1 MFKQVTIIG
10 PGLLGASLILA
21 VKKKQLAEKIVV
33 WTRSAVGAQNVSKNL
48 PADKVEQ
55 SLTSSVG
62 GSDLVVLCT
71 PVETIT
77 SILASIVGALKTDC
91 IVTDV
96 GSVKTDICRK
106 AEDLFKKSGAIF
118 IGSHPMAGS
127 EKSGMEHANENLF
140 INRPCIVTP
149 IDRENSASL
158 KKISCFWEQLGM
170 KNIFMNPEDHD
181 KQLSDLSHLPH
192 LISSILAYCLSDN
205 AKDASSLCG
214 QGLRDTVRIA
224 GGSPELWAGILEQN
238 QTNILASLG
247 KFQKSL
253 QVAQSLILEN
263 NFTGLTEFL
272 ERGKSFQKSLNK

>member
-33 WTRSAVGAQNVSKNL
+33 WTRSAVGAQNASKNL

-77 SILASIVGALKTDC
+77 SILASIVTLKTDC

-127 EKSGMEHANENLF
+127 EKSGMEHATENLF

-149 IDRENSASL
+149 IDKENSASL

-192 LISSILAYCLSDN
+192 LISSILLIAFQMMRKMHLAFVGKVYEI
-205 AKDASSLCG
+205 
-214 QGLRDTVRIA
+214 QRIA

-238 QTNILASLG
+238 QTNILASLE

-263 NFTGLTEFL
+263 NFTDLSNFL
-272 ERGKSFQKSLNK
+272 REAQVFKRVK